1 MSRALAHQGPEA
13 HGTIRGMDEDA
24 IRLRQPARDELTA
37 WIRPA
42 NAAFGDIL
50 SPVEFE
56 HDSRKLELDRLI
68 GALDGDA
75 WVGTAG
81 AYSLRL
87 TVPGGRDVGAAGI
100 TEVGVAPSHRRR
112 GILRRMMTWL
122 CDQALERGEPV
133 AVLWAS
139 ESAIYQRFGFG
150 LGTLQ
155 SMFDMERTRIRFIR
169 PAEPAGRIR
178 LVEHDEALRLI
189 PPVYEAARLGIPGA
203 ITRSPVKWD
212 IELLFDAEWMHRGN
226 GPKFMAVLEADGE
239 VRGYALYRM
248 LPQWEDRGPNNSLLV
263 LEVIGLD
270 HAAERTIW
278 GWLTE
283 LDLLGHVR
291 AWRGP
296 VPHPLI
302 LELTEPRRMGLVV
315 REGLW
320 LRILDVAA
328 ALEGRGYASAG
339 SLAFELTDEF
349 RPANAG
355 RWRLT
360 AGSGPDDRATVG
372 RSDDEPD
379 LALDV
384 SDLATVYLG
393 AFRFADLARS
403 GRVRECRPGAIAD
416 ADRLFAST
424 ATAWC
429 STMF

>member
-1 MSRALAHQGPEA
+1 MAPGAPAR
-13 HGTIRGMDEDA
+13 GTIQGMDDDM

-50 SPVEFE
+50 RPVEFE
-56 HDSRKLELDRLI
+56 HDTHKFELDRLI
-68 GALDGDA
+68 GAVDGDA

-81 AYSLRL
+81 AYSFRL
-87 TVPGGRDVGAAGI
+87 TVPGGRDIGVAGI

-112 GILRRMMTWL
+112 GTLRRMMTWML
-122 CDQALERGEPV
+122 DQAVDRGEP
-133 AVLWAS
+133 AAILWAS

-155 SMFDMERTRIRFIR
+155 STFDIERTRIRFIR
-169 PAEPAGRIR
+169 PADPAGRIR
-178 LVEHDEALRLI
+178 MVEHDEAVALI
-189 PPVYEAARLGIPGA
+189 PPIYEAVRLRMPGA
-203 ITRSPVKWD
+203 ISRNAVKWET
-212 IELLFDAEWMHRGN
+212 ELLFDAEWMHRGN

-248 LPQWEDRGPNNSLLV
+248 LPQWEDRGANNSLLV

-270 HAAERTIW
+270 HAAERTLW

-302 LELTEPRRMGLVV
+302 LELTEPRRMGLTV

-320 LRILDVAA
+320 LRILDVAG
-328 ALEGRGYASAG
+328 ALEGRAYAGTG
-339 SLAFELTDEF
+339 SLTFELADEF

-360 AGSGPDDRATVG
+360 VGDAAGARPNVRHT
-372 RSDDEPD
+372 DDEPD
-379 LALDV
+379 LTLDT

-403 GRVRECRPGAIAD
+403 GRVAECRPGAIAD

>member
-1 MSRALAHQGPEA
+1 
-13 HGTIRGMDEDA
+13 MDDDT
-24 IRLRQPARDELTA
+24 IRLRQPARDELDA

-42 NAAFGDIL
+42 VAAFGDVL
-50 SPVEFE
+50 SPVEWE

-75 WVGTAG
+75 WVGTGG
-81 AYSLRL
+81 AYTLRL
-87 TVPGGRDVGAAGI
+87 TVPGGRDLGAAGI

-112 GILRRMMTWL
+112 GILRRMMTWML
-122 CDQALERGEPV
+122 VQAVERGEPV
-133 AVLWAS
+133 AILWAS

-155 SMFDMERTRIRFIR
+155 SMFDMERSRIRFIR
-169 PAEPAGRIR
+169 PVEPVGRIR
-178 LVEHDEALRLI
+178 MIEHDEAVRLI
-189 PPVYEAARLGIPGA
+189 PPIYETARLRIPGA
-203 ITRSPVKWD
+203 ITRSAVKWD
-212 IELLFDAEWMHRGN
+212 TELLFDADWMHRGN
-226 GPKFMAVLEADGE
+226 GPKFMAVLEVDGE

-263 LEVIGLD
+263 MEVIGLD
-270 HAAERTIW
+270 HAAERTLW

-283 LDLLGHVR
+283 LDLVGRLR

-315 REGLW
+315 REGIL

-328 ALEGRGYASAG
+328 ALEGRGYSGAG
-339 SLAFELTDEF
+339 SLTFELADAF

-360 AGSGPDDRATVG
+360 VGDGPDRPSTVA
-372 RSDDEPD
+372 RTDDEPD
-379 LALDV
+379 LSLDT

-403 GRVRECRPGAIAD
+403 GRVQACRPGAIEE

>member
-1 MSRALAHQGPEA
+1 
-13 HGTIRGMDEDA
+13 MDDDT
-24 IRLRQPARDELTA
+24 IRLRQPAPDELTA

-42 NAAFGDIL
+42 VAAFGDTL
-50 SPVEFE
+50 SQVEWD
-56 HDSRKLELDRLI
+56 HDRRKLEHDRLI

-75 WVGTAG
+75 WVGTGG
-81 AYSLRL
+81 AYTFRL

-112 GILRRMMTWL
+112 GILRRMMTWML
-122 CDQALERGEPV
+122 DQAVERGEPV
-133 AVLWAS
+133 AILWAS

-169 PAEPAGRIR
+169 PAEPVGRVR
-178 LVEHDEALRLI
+178 MVDHDEAVRLI
-189 PPVYEAARLGIPGA
+189 PPIYEAVRSRIPGA
-203 ITRSPVKWD
+203 VTRSAVKWD

-226 GPKFMAVLEADGE
+226 GPKFMAVLEVDGE
-239 VRGYALYRM
+239 VRGYALYRI
-248 LPQWEDRGPNNSLLV
+248 LPQWEDRGPNNSMLV
-263 LEVIGLD
+263 MEVIGLD
-270 HAAERTIW
+270 HAAERTLW

-283 LDLLGHVR
+283 LDLLGRVR

-302 LELTEPRRMGLVV
+302 LELTEPRRMGLIV

-328 ALEGRGYASAG
+328 ALEGRGYAGPG
-339 SLAFELTDEF
+339 SLAFEITDDF

-360 AGSGPDDRATVG
+360 VGDGPDDRPNVRRT
-372 RSDDEPD
+372 DDEPD
-379 LALDV
+379 LTLDT

-393 AFRFADLARS
+393 AFSVADLARS